1 MKQIT
6 FFLLVVSMLFVACRK
21 QCTCKGYSVDQNPCG
36 CVIFKGKA
44 GTDFE
49 TALDSLKRYYEPKFN
64 VLETE
69 GHYSGKGYFV
79 RKDKLNV
86 DFVDGDRDF
95 FWLTFIDSVN
105 EYRYIATWDVIDEN
119 GNYYLYDVGGYDR

>member
-6 FFLLVVSMLFVACRK
+6 FCVLLAFLFVTCKR
-21 QCTCKGYSVDQNPCG
+21 QCICKGYSVDQNPCG
-36 CVIFKGKA
+36 CVILKGKI
-44 GTDFE
+44 GNDFD

-79 RKDKLNV
+79 RKEKLNV
-86 DFVDGDRDF
+86 DFVDDDRDF

-105 EYRYIATWDVIDEN
+105 IYRYIATWDVIDEK
-119 GNYYLYDVGGYDR
+119 GNYYIYDVGGYER

>member
-1 MKQIT
+1 MKQLT
-6 FFLLVVSMLFVACRK
+6 FCLLIVFLFVACDK
-21 QCTCKGYSVDQNPCG
+21 SCTCKGYSVDQNPCG
-36 CVIFKGKA
+36 CIIFKGKI
-44 GTDFE
+44 GNDFE
-49 TALDSLKRYYEPKFN
+49 VALDSLKKYYEPKFN

-86 DFVDGDRDF
+86 DFADDDRDF

-105 EYRYIATWDVIDEN
+105 EYRYIATWDVIDEK
-119 GNYYLYDVGGYDR
+119 GNYYLYDVGGYER